1 MLLLLEVP
9 EFPYNT
15 AGQVEE
21 SLHAKASSFYP
32 TQHLL
37 VADRQ
42 KRAKRDNKYRAIMV
56 LLKWSVRPQVRAFM
70 VCLHVSVTTTQYT
83 ITITSCYVQST
94 LEKHRPLD
102 RHFYPVA
109 LNFDL

>member
-1 MLLLLEVP
+1 VLLLLEVP

-70 VCLHVSVTTTQYT
+70 VCFARISYNDTIHNNDNFMLRAKHARKAQTT
-83 ITITSCYVQST
+83 
-94 LEKHRPLD
+94 
-102 RHFYPVA
+102 
-109 LNFDL
+109 